1 MDGCF
6 CRLIIR
12 IYGENCD
19 PPESFSVND
28 ILTSL
33 SDTFYDR
40 FAQKT
45 LLFFVEN
52 GWDDEYGGLFE
63 VLKSNGESKAI
74 PFRRVMVHARQLF
87 VFSRWAKLTGNNKF
101 SAKADKIFEFMI
113 TAFWDFE
120 NGGWFS
126 KLNLDGSVQN
136 QTKDLYAHAFVL
148 FGLANYKNSL
158 DRKTAHDWIDK
169 TLTIIERQ
177 FSRKDGSFCQDL
189 SGDFVDLSPQI
200 RSQNPHMHL
209 LEAALYLLEN
219 DKQNS
224 RYLTLVNRLLNL
236 FESKI
241 LDSENK
247 LIREYL
253 DQSFKPKL
261 VNSFIIEPGHH
272 YEWAWLL
279 NWSDKIHKS
288 KKYDTLTKTLFDT
301 GWRLGWDFNNGG
313 VFDEFDCEN
322 KQVFLS
328 TKRLWPLLE
337 LIKVLSVLPNNS
349 YGDDL
354 TSALTIVLER
364 YIQPNGTWVE
374 RFDQNWCA
382 VDTTMP
388 TSSIYHM
395 AMTISVLEAR
405 KTKK

>member
-1 MDGCF
+1 MDGCL

-12 IYGENCD
+12 RYGENCD

-63 VLKSNGESKAI
+63 ILKSNGESKAI

-337 LIKVLSVLPNNS
+337 LIKVLSVLPSNS
-349 YGDDL
+349 HGDDL
-354 TSALTIVLER
+354 TAALTIVLER